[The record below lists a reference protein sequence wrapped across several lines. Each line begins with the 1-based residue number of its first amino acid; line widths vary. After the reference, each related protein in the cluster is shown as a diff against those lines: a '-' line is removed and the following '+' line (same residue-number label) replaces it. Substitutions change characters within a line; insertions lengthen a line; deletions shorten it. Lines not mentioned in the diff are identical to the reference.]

1 MPGIKDILTK
11 VIGGIARTNLYSVSI
26 PNKLGD
32 LDFNA
37 KGSQLPSS
45 ELGTIEIPYH
55 GRKLKI
61 PGQRTFAEWTVT
73 IMEESNMTVR
83 KAIEAWI
90 DSIDNAETGVM
101 GSGAAMFADIKVSLL
116 NTNGASVMVYT
127 LYGAYPSNMASVDLS
142 YDEQTA
148 PLEYQ
153 ITFNYSYHTVIGG
166 SQVQQGAP
174 GGGGG
179 AGGIVNGLGQFAL
192 NNPNLLIS

>member
-1 MPGIKDILTK
+1 MPGINDILSK
-11 VIGGIARTNLYSVSI
+11 VKTGIARTNLYSVSI
-26 PNKLGD
+26 PTKLAD

-61 PGQRTFAEWTVT
+61 PGQRTFAEWTIT
-73 IMEESNMTVR
+73 IMEDSNMTVR

-90 DSIDNAETGVM
+90 NSIDNAETGKLGI
-101 GSGAAMFADIKVSLL
+101 GSAIFSDIKVTLLNTQGGAAMS
-116 NTNGASVMVYT
+116 YT
-127 LYGAYPSNMASVDLS
+127 LYGAYPSNMASVELS

-153 ITFNYSYHTVIGG
+153 VTFNYSYHTTQGG
-166 SQVQQGAP
+166 GQIQQG
-174 GGGGG
+174 GLGLG
-179 AGGIVNGLGQFAL
+179 GLGQFAQ
-192 NNPNLLIS
+192 NNPGLMIS